1 MQVLEA
7 DKRFIAKVYGYVFVG
22 LMLEWI
28 GNDMKEDPVELVDRL
43 ALVIKGDV
51 TSALERF
58 RTDRRFG

>member
-1 MQVLEA
+1 
-7 DKRFIAKVYGYVFVG
+7 
-22 LMLEWI
+22 MLEWI
-28 GNDMKEDPVELVDRL
+28 GNDMKEDPMELVDRL